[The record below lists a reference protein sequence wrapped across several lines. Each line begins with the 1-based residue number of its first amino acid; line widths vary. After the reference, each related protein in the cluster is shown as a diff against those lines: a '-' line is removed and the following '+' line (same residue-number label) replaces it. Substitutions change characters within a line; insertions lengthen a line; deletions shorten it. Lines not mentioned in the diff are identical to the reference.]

1 MTIDK
6 NDAHIIQLIKNNQK
20 KIHRQ
25 KITINTVCKLHI
37 YSVALQ
43 STKVQNLLN
52 KEKVIVKQ

>member
-6 NDAHIIQLIKNNQK
+6 NNAHIIQLIKNNQK

-37 YSVALQ
+37 VALQ